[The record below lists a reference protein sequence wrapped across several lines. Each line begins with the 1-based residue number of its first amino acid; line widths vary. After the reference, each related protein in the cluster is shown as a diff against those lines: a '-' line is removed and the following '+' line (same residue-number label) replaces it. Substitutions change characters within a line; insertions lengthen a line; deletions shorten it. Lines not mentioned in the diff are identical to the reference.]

1 VVAQVAVQL
10 HARSIRHAGCM
21 TRGPG
26 PPCRVC
32 WESEKCA
39 HLARLHA
46 ACMAAHPFACWSGQK
61 WRAACNRWAVVRT
74 THGGLA
80 SSALS
85 WLA

>member
-10 HARSIRHAGCM
+10 HARSIRRAGCM

-26 PPCRVC
+26 PPRRAC

-39 HLARLHA
+39 HLAWLHA
-46 ACMAAHPFACWSGQK
+46 ACMAARPFACWSGQK
-61 WRAACNRWAVVRT
+61 WRVDCNRWAVVRT
-74 THGGLA
+74 VRGGLA